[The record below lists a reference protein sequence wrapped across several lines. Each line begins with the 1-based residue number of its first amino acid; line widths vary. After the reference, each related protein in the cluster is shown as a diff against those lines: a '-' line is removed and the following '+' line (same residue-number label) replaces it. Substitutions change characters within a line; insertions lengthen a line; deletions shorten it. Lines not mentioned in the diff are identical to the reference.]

1 MKSTPLILLFSIVWF
16 VQACTSSEG
25 NDKALVKKSEV
36 IPVKILALTK
46 QEVSS
51 VIETSG
57 LFTTDDE
64 TMLSFKTGGVIDRIY
79 VKEGDAIKKG
89 QVLAS
94 LNLTEIEAQVAQA
107 KLAFEKAQRDYK
119 RVENLFKDSVATL
132 EQFQNAKTG
141 FDVAQKQLEAANF
154 NRSFSEIRAINSG
167 YVLRKLAN
175 EGQVVGPGSVVLQTN
190 GASTSNWKLRVGV
203 SDREWASVSLGDK
216 ATVTTD
222 ALGDKKLMA
231 LVTRKSEGTDGASG
245 AFTLELTLQDS
256 SPSLASGL
264 FGKASIQTNRTQ
276 HVWSI
281 PYDALLD
288 GDAQSGYV
296 FTTNDSKTA
305 IKTKVSIGSITR
317 QFVLVT
323 GGLENATSLIVSGNA
338 YLTDNSKISVLN

>member
-1 MKSTPLILLFSIVWF
+1 MKSTSLILLLSAAWF

-25 NDKALVKKSEV
+25 NNESVAKKSDE
-36 IPVKILALTK
+36 IPVRVLALTK
-46 QEVSS
+46 QEISP

-64 TMLSFKTGGVIDRIY
+64 TLLSFKTGGVIDRIF

-89 QVLAS
+89 QLLAV

-119 RVENLFKDSVATL
+119 RVENLYKDSVATL

-141 FDVAQKQLEAANF
+141 FEVAQKQLEAANF
-154 NRSFSEIRAINSG
+154 NRSFSEIRALNSG
-167 YVLRKLAN
+167 YVLRKMAN

-190 GASTSNWKLRVGV
+190 GASAGNWKLRVGV
-203 SDREWASVSLGDK
+203 SDREWAAVALGDV

-222 ALGDKKLMA
+222 ALGNKELKA
-231 LVTRKSEGTDGASG
+231 IVTRKSEGTDGMSG
-245 AFTLELTLQDS
+245 AFALELTLQES
-256 SPSLASGL
+256 NPSLASGL
-264 FGKASIQTNRTQ
+264 FGKASIQAKRRQN
-276 HVWSI
+276 VWSI

-305 IKTKVSIGSITR
+305 HKTMVTISSITR
-317 QFVLVT
+317 QHVLVSS
-323 GGLENATSLIVSGNA
+323 GLENANLLIVSGNA
-338 YLTDNSKISVLN
+338 YLTEGSKISVLK